1 MAYQRTML
9 AAAIACALAGT
20 SSPALADTQELEQL
34 KRQLGTLLDRV
45 EQLETKTRDAEA
57 RAAAAEARAG
67 RAMPAAKPT
76 AVHSGNEKIRV
87 NVSGHVNRA
96 LLAVDDGEETEL
108 YHVDND
114 SSSTRLRVIGEG
126 DVSPELTVGTAI
138 EVQLESNSSFAV
150 SQDDEAPGGDTLSLS
165 DRRLEVYFDHDRLG
179 KLWVGKG
186 WTASEDS
193 SEMDLSGTA
202 LAGYSSTADIA
213 GGIKFRDES
222 GNLSSNTVGDSFIN
236 LDGLGRR
243 DRLRYD
249 TPTLGGVRLAVS
261 AVEDSAWDAALNY
274 AADYNLGK
282 LAAAVAYSDQE
293 SNDGQVNGSA
303 SFLHTSGVSVTLAAG
318 ERDSGEQDPNFVYG
332 KLGYQNQWFSAGNTA
347 MSVDY
352 HVANHADQRSDK
364 ATSVGVQM
372 VQSVDDWATEL
383 YVGYRN
389 YDLERAN
396 EPLDDAN
403 ALIAGAR
410 IKF

>member
-1 MAYQRTML
+1 MAYQKTLL
-9 AAAIACALAGT
+9 ATAIVCAMA
-20 SSPALADTQELEQL
+20 SASPSALADTQELEQL

-45 EQLETKTRDAEA
+45 EQLEVKTRNAEARAEAAEA
-57 RAAAAEARAG
+57 RAAS
-67 RAMPAAKPT
+67 AMPAAKPT
-76 AVHSGNEKIRV
+76 AVHSGNDKIRV
-87 NVSGHVNRA
+87 SVSGHVNRA

-150 SQDDEAPGGDTLSLS
+150 SQDNESPSGDTIS

-213 GGIKFRDES
+213 GGIKFRDDD
-222 GNLSSNTVGDSFIN
+222 GNLSSTTVGDSFTN

-249 TPTLGGVRLAVS
+249 TPTFGGVRLAVS

-274 AADYNLGK
+274 SADYNLGK

-303 SFLHTSGVSVTLAAG
+303 SFLHTSGVSLTLAAG
-318 ERDSGEQDPNFVYG
+318 ERDSGGQDPNFVYG
-332 KLGYQNQWFSAGNTA
+332 KLGYQNQWFSAGKTA

-352 HVANHADQRSDK
+352 HVANHADERSDK

-372 VQSVDDWATEL
+372 VQNVDDWATEL

-389 YDLERAN
+389 YDLERADEN
-396 EPLDDAN
+396 LDDAN

>member
-1 MAYQRTML
+1 MTYQKTL
-9 AAAIACALAGT
+9 VATAITLVMAGT
-20 SSPALADTQELEQL
+20 PFTVLADTQELEQL

-45 EQLETKTRDAEA
+45 EQLEAQARDAEA
-57 RAAAAEARAG
+57 RADAAEARSG
-67 RAMPAAKPT
+67 SVSTSSPAIS
-76 AVHSGNEKIRV
+76 SGNDKIRV
-87 NVSGHVNRA
+87 SVSGHVNRA
-96 LLAVDDGEETEL
+96 MLVVDDGEETEL

-150 SQDDEAPGGDTLSLS
+150 SQDDESPSGDTIS
-165 DRRLEVYFDHDRLG
+165 DRRLEVYFDHERLG

-186 WTASEDS
+186 WTASDNS

-202 LAGYSSTADIA
+202 LVGYSSTADIA
-213 GGIKFRDES
+213 GGIKFRDDA
-222 GNLSSNTVGDSFIN
+222 GDLSDSTVGDSFIN
-236 LDGLGRR
+236 LDGLGRA

-249 TPTLGGVRLAVS
+249 TPSFGGAKLAVS
-261 AVEDSAWDAALNY
+261 AVEDSAWDAALSY
-274 AADYNLGK
+274 SADYRYGS

-303 SFLHTSGVSVTLAAG
+303 SFLHTSGVSLTVAAG
-318 ERDSGEQDPNFVYG
+318 ERDAGEQDPNFVYG

-352 HVANHADQRSDK
+352 HVANHAEFRSDK
-364 ATSVGVQM
+364 ARSVGVQL
-372 VQSVDDWATEL
+372 VQNVDDWATEL

-389 YDLERAN
+389 YDLERAD
-396 EPLDDAN
+396 ESLDDVD

-410 IKF
+410 LKF